1 MRTIFLMIAGL
12 MTITGQLAAQVNG
25 QVVNQEKRPIEAAT
39 VVMQALDS
47 TFIDAVLTDSLG
59 RFSFRDK
66 RTAFRLIFQHILYQ
80 SQSHDYTTSEVGIIV
95 MREQDYA
102 LDEVV
107 VTGERPLV
115 KVENGALTYDVN
127 AMAKQSAVSNAYE
140 SITRLPGVMEQEGSL
155 SLMGAGAVTVILN
168 GKPSSMTNEQ
178 LMSLLKNTPVSNVE
192 KAEVMYSAPAKYR
205 VRGAVINIELKKQKS
220 EEAFVRGEI
229 GSDLSQGRYTRG
241 KGNLNLSLVGQKVTT
256 DLLYSADY
264 TKTRIDNDFLSHHT
278 LGDKLYD
285 IEQYNK
291 GTRQKLTHHVRAAV
305 DYQITE
311 KDNLNITYTTAL
323 SPNTKRSEIST
334 GNLSDSYNHK
344 KGDEQMHNL
353 NFDYTAR
360 WGMNVGLDY
369 TYYSYPDLQDFSNT
383 SETGTQTFSVNSDQR
398 IHRWNVYAGQ
408 SHALPNGWNLNYGIN
423 FTFANEQS
431 SQNYHPQD
439 GKDMSALNSDT
450 DLNERTY
457 NFYGGFE
464 KAFNNRLSLS
474 LSLAGEYYKLADYT
488 TWAAYPSMQL
498 SYILSNAHIFQLAL
512 SSDKSYPDYWEMQD
526 VTSYLNGYARLIGNP
541 FLRPSTNYT
550 ADLTYILKSKYLF
563 NIYYTHVKNKFAQ
576 LAYQS
581 PDELTMIY
589 QTINYNYG
597 QNFGATAVIPF
608 LVGKIWNIRLT
619 LDGSYQKDVC
629 NRFHDIRFD
638 NSVWRGI
645 VMMNNTLKISFK
657 PDISLELNGLYVTP
671 SIQGLYDL
679 SAIWKV
685 DAGLK
690 WTFANQNAE
699 LRLTGNDLFN
709 SSTPNAKVN
718 DKGQCFEM
726 IQHADNRYVSLSFT
740 YKFGGFKPKEHKEV
754 DTSRFGY

>member
-12 MTITGQLAAQVNG
+12 MIITGRLAAQVNG
-25 QVVNQEKRPIEAAT
+25 QVVNQEKQPIEAAT
-39 VVMQALDS
+39 VVMQTPDS
-47 TFIDAVLTDSLG
+47 TFIDAVITDSLG
-59 RFSFRDK
+59 HFSFRDE
-66 RTAFRLIFQHILYQ
+66 RTPFRLIFQHILYQ
-80 SQSHDYTTSEVGIIV
+80 SQSHDYTTGEVGVIV

-192 KAEVMYSAPAKYR
+192 KAEIMYSAPAKYR

-229 GSDLSQGRYTRG
+229 GGDLTQGRYTRG

-264 TKTRIDNDFLSHHT
+264 TKTRTDNDFLSHHT

-305 DYQITE
+305 NYQITE
-311 KDNLNITYTTAL
+311 KDNLNIAYTTAL

-344 KGDEQMHNL
+344 KGNEQMHNL
-353 NFDYTAR
+353 NLDYTAR

-383 SETGTQTFSVNSDQR
+383 SETGTQIFSVNSDQR

-431 SQNYHPQD
+431 SQNYRPQD
-439 GKDMSALNSDT
+439 GKDMSALNSNT

-464 KAFNNRLSLS
+464 KAFNDRLSLS
-474 LSLAGEYYKLADYT
+474 LSIAGEYYKLADYT

-498 SYILSNAHIFQLAL
+498 SYILSSSHIFQLAL

-541 FLRPSTNYT
+541 FLRPSTDYT
-550 ADLTYILKSKYLF
+550 ADLTYILRSKYLF

-645 VMMNNTLKISFK
+645 VMMNNTLKISSK

>member
-12 MTITGQLAAQVNG
+12 MIITGRLAAQVNG
-25 QVVNQEKRPIEAAT
+25 QVVNQEKQPIEAAT
-39 VVMQALDS
+39 VVMQTPDS
-47 TFIDAVLTDSLG
+47 TFIDAAITDSLG
-59 RFSFRDK
+59 HFSFRDE
-66 RTAFRLIFQHILYQ
+66 RTPFRLIFQHILYQ
-80 SQSHDYTTSEVGIIV
+80 NLSHDYTTGEVGVIV

-115 KVENGALTYDVN
+115 KVENGALIYDVN

-178 LMSLLKNTPVSNVE
+178 LISLLKNTPVSNVE

-229 GSDLSQGRYTRG
+229 GGDLTQGRYTRG

-264 TKTRIDNDFLSHHT
+264 TKTRTDNDFLSHHT

-311 KDNLNITYTTAL
+311 KDNLNIAYTTAL

-353 NFDYTAR
+353 NIDYTAR

-383 SETGTQTFSVNSDQR
+383 SETGTQTFSVNSNQR

-431 SQNYHPQD
+431 SQNYRPQD

-464 KAFNNRLSLS
+464 KAFNDRLSLS
-474 LSLAGEYYKLADYT
+474 LSIAGEYYKLADYT

-541 FLRPSTNYT
+541 FLRPSTDYT

-645 VMMNNTLKISFK
+645 VMMNNTLKISSK

-690 WTFANQNAE
+690 WTFTNQNAE

>member
-1 MRTIFLMIAGL
+1 
-12 MTITGQLAAQVNG
+12 
-25 QVVNQEKRPIEAAT
+25 
-39 VVMQALDS
+39 
-47 TFIDAVLTDSLG
+47 
-59 RFSFRDK
+59 
-66 RTAFRLIFQHILYQ
+66 
-80 SQSHDYTTSEVGIIV
+80 
-95 MREQDYA
+95 
-102 LDEVV
+102 
-107 VTGERPLV
+107 
-115 KVENGALTYDVN
+115 
-127 AMAKQSAVSNAYE
+127 
-140 SITRLPGVMEQEGSL
+140 
-155 SLMGAGAVTVILN
+155 
-168 GKPSSMTNEQ
+168 
-178 LMSLLKNTPVSNVE
+178 MSLLKNTPVSNVE

-229 GSDLSQGRYTRG
+229 GGDLTQGRYTRG

-264 TKTRIDNDFLSHHT
+264 TKTRTDNDFLSHHT

-311 KDNLNITYTTAL
+311 KDNLNIAYTTAL

-353 NFDYTAR
+353 NIDYTAR

-383 SETGTQTFSVNSDQR
+383 SETGTQIFSVNSDQR

-408 SHALPNGWNLNYGIN
+408 SHALPNSWNLNYGIN

-431 SQNYHPQD
+431 SQNYRPQD
-439 GKDMSALNSDT
+439 GKDMSALNSNT

-457 NFYGGFE
+457 NFYSGFE
-464 KAFNNRLSLS
+464 KAFNDRLSLS
-474 LSLAGEYYKLADYT
+474 LSIAGEYYKLADYT

-498 SYILSNAHIFQLAL
+498 SYILSSSHIFQLAL

-541 FLRPSTNYT
+541 FLRPSTDYT

-645 VMMNNTLKISFK
+645 VMMNNTLKISSK

>member
-1 MRTIFLMIAGL
+1 MIAGL
-12 MTITGQLAAQVNG
+12 MIITGRLAAQVNG
-25 QVVNQEKRPIEAAT
+25 QVVNQEKQPIEAAT
-39 VVMQALDS
+39 VVMQTPDS
-47 TFIDAVLTDSLG
+47 TFIDAAITDSLG
-59 RFSFRDK
+59 HFSFRDE
-66 RTAFRLIFQHILYQ
+66 RTPFRLIFQHILYQ
-80 SQSHDYTTSEVGIIV
+80 NQSHDYTTGEVGVIV

-192 KAEVMYSAPAKYR
+192 KAEIMYSAPAKYR
-205 VRGAVINIELKKQKS
+205 VRGAVINIELKKQKT

-229 GSDLSQGRYTRG
+229 GGDLTQGRYTRG

-264 TKTRIDNDFLSHHT
+264 TKTRTDNDFLSHHT

-305 DYQITE
+305 NYQITE
-311 KDNLNITYTTAL
+311 KDNLNIAYTTAL

-353 NFDYTAR
+353 NLDYTAR

-383 SETGTQTFSVNSDQR
+383 SETGTQIFSVNSDQR

-408 SHALPNGWNLNYGIN
+408 SHVLPNGWNLNYGIN

-431 SQNYHPQD
+431 SQNYRPQD
-439 GKDMSALNSDT
+439 GKDMSALNSNT

-464 KAFNNRLSLS
+464 KAFNERLSLS
-474 LSLAGEYYKLADYT
+474 LSIAGEYYKLADYT

-541 FLRPSTNYT
+541 FLRPSTDYT
-550 ADLTYILKSKYLF
+550 ADLTYILRSKYLF

-645 VMMNNTLKISFK
+645 VMMNNTLKISSK